1 MLFSIS
7 LTDSFVYLQT
17 GFYSLPSGVFLFL
30 GYSRADEKAI
40 YQFTNTNAS
49 KFLLQGLQKLVY
61 GSASENSAVNTTH
74 TPSLSLFCSICT
86 SLKKKTITTKNIFFN
101 FFLYYFITLLLL
113 LLTSIG
119 ERVSHFS
126 AR

>member
-1 MLFSIS
+1 M
-7 LTDSFVYLQT
+7 YLQT

-61 GSASENSAVNTTH
+61 GSTSENSAVNTTH
-74 TPSLSLFCSICT
+74 TPSLSLS
-86 SLKKKTITTKNIFFN
+86 
-101 FFLYYFITLLLL
+101 LLLKL
-113 LLTSIG
+113 CEPKG
-119 ERVSHFS
+119 KKQ
-126 AR
+126 